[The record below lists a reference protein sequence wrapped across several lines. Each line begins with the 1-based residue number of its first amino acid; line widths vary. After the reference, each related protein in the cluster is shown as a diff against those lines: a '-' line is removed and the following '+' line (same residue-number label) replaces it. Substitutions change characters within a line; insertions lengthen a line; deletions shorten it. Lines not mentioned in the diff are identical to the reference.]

1 MLDCRANILLGSEC
15 VHLESKKTVVL
26 EERIR
31 TFIRYLP
38 IPAGIKL
45 GWIKKL
51 IDREFKKE
59 IGELRKKGTRSEIE
73 SKEHDYFFEMH
84 LIFADQ
90 EALYT
95 ERMLKKA
102 RRLRVQIPSMPKYS
116 SHREYEESEDWE
128 QGPEG
133 SWNLTVKGIAKVREE
148 IRKEEKWRRE
158 GRANWAA
165 FLSALGGVIG
175 TVIGLIALLRK

>member
-1 MLDCRANILLGSEC
+1 MN
-15 VHLESKKTVVL
+15 LERKRKVTL

-38 IPAGIKL
+38 IPAGVRL
-45 GWIKKL
+45 NWVKKL
-51 IDREFKKE
+51 LDREFKKE
-59 IGELRKKGTRSEIE
+59 MRELQKKGSRSEIE
-73 SKEHDYFFEMH
+73 SKEQDYFFETH

-95 ERMLKKA
+95 ERMLRKA
-102 RRLRVQIPSMPKYS
+102 RRLRVQIPSMPKYNS
-116 SHREYEESEDWE
+116 RSEYEESEDWE

-158 GRANWAA
+158 GRANWAVW
-165 FLSALGGVIG
+165 LSALGGVIG
-175 TVIGLIALLRK
+175 TVIGLVAVFRK